1 MSLQPDSRITKREA
15 DPDYYR
21 PINLDD
27 NHPLELKKCNADVS
41 KCCPARVNW
50 SRRSSCRC
58 SLVHCLSQW
67 VPLNN
72 TYKKVFGLHLS
83 KTTSFLV
90 IQIVQHKADA
100 AVNNNKLCMLP
111 PALDQLTN
119 KSSMLWGVISQTL
132 SVQRAIGIWHNNI
145 EKRGVEW
152 FLGSDRS
159 SIFCHHSSYDGQGC
173 PWLK

>member
-1 MSLQPDSRITKREA
+1 MMRWRKEKERDDRQIVKFTFSRCTRTKTTLQPDSRITKREA

-41 KCCPARVNW
+41 KCCPAMVNW
-50 SRRSSCRC
+50 ARRSSCRC
-58 SLVHCLSQW
+58 SLAHCLSQW

-72 TYKKVFGLHLS
+72 TCKKVFGLHLS
-83 KTTSFLV
+83 KTTLFLV

-119 KSSMLWGVISQTL
+119 KSSMLWGGDIP
-132 SVQRAIGIWHNNI
+132 NI
-145 EKRGVEW
+145 KCTTRHRN
-152 FLGSDRS
+152 LA
-159 SIFCHHSSYDGQGC
+159 
-173 PWLK
+173 